1 MAYLPLPRTLQMR
14 IMFGIA
20 MLQFCVV
27 GLYSA
32 YLFFD
37 MMGSEAS
44 NRQVMAQKIV
54 SLSTPSIEHLLQ
66 TRDDKTLPQ
75 FLERLAGDSAVSE
88 VTVKRLDGSI
98 YFQHSKGI
106 FPLNAVAALL
116 FPHTLNEV
124 VNSNIHV
131 DGKSY
136 GTLTVRLS
144 NAPFN
149 GAVENFLENIAL
161 LFLILL
167 GFNLLAMQLL
177 VRHLVAP
184 LKPLSEL
191 AMQIGEGKLDT
202 VIDVSENE
210 SEEVVHLAQAFR
222 KNIDTMRHQIDDLQE
237 ARGQLVASETRLREL
252 IDSMQE
258 VLLELDR
265 QGRILFLNPVWEQLT
280 GYSVNASLNKPFSD
294 FVVQPVQQA
303 MFTPDRLQQ
312 ILLRNLLIELRA
324 EDGHAIWMHV
334 NSTIKQDE
342 RGAFS
347 GVVCTLSDI
356 TELIQ
361 LQDKQ
366 RQHEAELYRLSITD
380 PLTGLHN
387 RRYFDEMLEQILH
400 KGYLGEPLSLL
411 IMDIDGFKFIND
423 TYGHPVGD
431 EVLRLVAEALQK
443 IVPGAAVLVRMAGD
457 EFAILLRDTNEAQAT
472 DIAQRLHGVISRLLI
487 PLAVGTLQVR
497 CSIGV
502 ASAPTHGRQPQD
514 LVRSADVAL
523 YHAKKSGRNRVDILP
538 QDVGEAIMDIFS
550 QGFELR
556 NALEA
561 GMIAPFIQPIVNL
574 QTREVFAYEVLTRL
588 RRGDSYVA
596 ADEFIPIAE
605 DLGLI
610 REMDLHIIREALNRV
625 PGNTHLFINISLS
638 SFYNPEFAGE
648 LKAILMS
655 DAGRRHEITIEFTER
670 QTTTMSEDFLHY
682 FDNLRAVGCR
692 IALDD
697 FGVGYSTYG
706 YMLQVKPHFLKIDG
720 SFVLDV
726 VENELDAK
734 IVKQIA
740 DIAVATSSMTIA
752 EHIEDEATLEKVRSL
767 GANYGQGYYFGR
779 PQPVEHYFPV
789 VSGAPAPL

>member
-1 MAYLPLPRTLQMR
+1 MAYLPLPRTLLMR
-14 IMFGIA
+14 IMFGVA
-20 MLQFCVV
+20 VLQFCVV
-27 GLYSA
+27 GLFSA

-37 MMGSEAS
+37 MMGSEAN
-44 NRQVMAQKIV
+44 NRQMLAQKIV
-54 SLSTPSIEHLLQ
+54 SLSAPGIEHLLQ
-66 TRDDKTLPQ
+66 THDDKTLPQ
-75 FLERLAGDSAVSE
+75 FLERLAGDNSVSG
-88 VTVKRLDGSI
+88 VTVKRLDGTV
-98 YFQHSKGI
+98 YFQRSKASY
-106 FPLNAVAALL
+106 PLNALAAML
-116 FPHTLNEV
+116 FPQTLNEV
-124 VNSNIHV
+124 VNSDISK
-131 DGKSY
+131 DGKPY

-144 NAPFN
+144 NRPFN
-149 GAVENFLENIAL
+149 NAVENFLENIGL

-177 VRHLVAP
+177 IRHLVAP
-184 LKPLSEL
+184 LKPLTEL
-191 AMQIGEGKLDT
+191 AMQIGEGKLDA

-222 KNIDTMRHQIDDLQE
+222 KNIDVMRHQIDDLQE
-237 ARGQLVASETRLREL
+237 ARRRLSASETRLRDL

-265 QGRILFLNPVWEQLT
+265 EGRIVFLNPVWEALT
-280 GYSVNASLNKPFSD
+280 GYSVNASLNQPFSS

-303 MFTPDRLQQ
+303 MFVAARLQE

-324 EDGHAIWMHV
+324 HDGHAIWIHM
-334 NSTIKQDE
+334 NSNLKQDE
-342 RGAFS
+342 QGVFS
-347 GVVCTLSDI
+347 GVVCTLNDI
-356 TELIQ
+356 TELIR

-400 KGYLGEPLSLL
+400 KGYQGEPLSLL
-411 IMDIDGFKFIND
+411 IMDVDGFKFIND

-431 EVLRLVAEALQK
+431 EVLRLVAEALQE
-443 IVPGAAVLVRMAGD
+443 IVPASATLVRMAGD
-457 EFAILLRDTNEAQAT
+457 EFAILLRDTTEAQAT
-472 DIAQRLHGVISRLLI
+472 RTAQHLRQAVSRLLV

-523 YHAKKSGRNRVDILP
+523 YHAKKSGRDRVDVLP
-538 QDVGEAIMDIFS
+538 HNVGEAIMDIFS

-556 NALEA
+556 NALQA

-574 QTREVFAYEVLTRL
+574 QTREIFAYEVLTRL

-610 REMDLHIIREALNRV
+610 REMDLHIIREALRRV
-625 PGNTHLFINISLS
+625 PPKTHLFINISLS
-638 SFYNPEFAGE
+638 SFYNPEFATE
-648 LKAILMS
+648 LKKILLS
-655 DAGRRHEITIEFTER
+655 PAGREHEITIEFTER
-670 QTTTMSEDFLHY
+670 QTTAISEDFLNY
-682 FDNLRAVGCR
+682 FDDLREAGCR

-706 YMLQVKPHFLKIDG
+706 YMLQVKPNYLKIDG
-720 SFVLDV
+720 SFVLDAIS
-726 VENELDAK
+726 NELDAM
-734 IVKQIA
+734 IVRQIA
-740 DIAVATSSMTIA
+740 DIAVASSSLTIA
-752 EHIEDEATLEKVRSL
+752 EHIEDEATMQKVLSL
-767 GANYGQGYYFGR
+767 GAHYGQGYYFGR
-779 PQPVEHYFPV
+779 PKLVEHYFPAAKM
-789 VSGAPAPL
+789 GGEA